1 MQGGNILKNEKKIK
15 ISVIIPV
22 YNGEQYVATCIE
34 TLQNQTMK
42 SGYELIFIDDGS
54 TDKTLEIIR
63 NYAQQDSRICFFSQ
77 ENKGISAARNLGMNN
92 SKGEWIV
99 FVDVDDEID
108 SEYLQDISREIES
121 DSTAP
126 VLVYARHYVEKDS
139 KIIDNKK
146 FTRKELICSLLTE
159 ETVEEL
165 GTDFLLFAAWSKVYK
180 KSFLQDNNITFVEG
194 LRWAEDMIFQCYV
207 FQCAEEIRFIYR
219 GYYRYVQ
226 HSNSTIHCA
235 RKDDTKTI
243 KKMQSEIKQ
252 ALSPLW
258 KDKDIRTAYYFGGL
272 KRWFIAISSEL
283 NAWKLQESLSDSYK
297 RLKKILQEEKFN
309 EIVDSI
315 NKSNLNKK
323 ERVKLFLLK
332 KLPLC
337 YLMII
342 RKVNV

>member
-1 MQGGNILKNEKKIK
+1 MVGGNVLKNEKKIK

-34 TLQNQTMK
+34 TLQNQTMQT
-42 SGYELIFIDDGS
+42 GYELIFVDDGS
-54 TDKTLEIIR
+54 TDKTLEVIR
-63 NYAQQDSRICFFSQ
+63 SYAQQDSRICFFSQ

-92 SKGEWIV
+92 AKGEWIV

-108 SEYLQDISREIES
+108 SEFLQDISREIEA

-146 FTRKELICSLLTE
+146 ITRKELIRSLLTE

-180 KSFLQDNNITFVEG
+180 KTFLQDNNIIFVEG
-194 LRWAEDMIFQCYV
+194 LRWAEDMVFMCYV

-243 KKMQSEIKQ
+243 KKMQSEIKR

-258 KDKDIRTAYYFGGL
+258 KDEDIRTAYYLGVL
-272 KRWFIAISSEL
+272 NRWFIAISSEL
-283 NAWKLQESLSDSYK
+283 NAWKSQESLLDAYK
-297 RLKKILQEEKFN
+297 RLKRILQEDQLN
-309 EIVDSI
+309 EIVDSVD
-315 NKSNLNKK
+315 KSKLNKK
-323 ERVKLFLLK
+323 EKFKLFLLK

-337 YLMII
+337 YLIII
-342 RKVNV
+342 RKVNI

>member
-1 MQGGNILKNEKKIK
+1 MLGGNILKNEKEIK

-34 TLQNQTMK
+34 ALQNQTMQT
-42 SGYELIFIDDGS
+42 GYELIFVDDGS

-63 NYAQQDSRICFFSQ
+63 SYAEQDSRICFFSQ
-77 ENKGISAARNLGMNN
+77 ENKGISAARNLGMDNC
-92 SKGEWIV
+92 KGEWIV
-99 FVDVDDEID
+99 FVDVDDEIA
-108 SEYLQDISREIES
+108 SEYLQDISREIEA

-126 VLVYARHYVEKDS
+126 VLVYARHYVEKDR
-139 KIIDNKK
+139 KVIDNKK
-146 FTRKELICSLLTE
+146 FTRKQLICSLLTE
-159 ETVEEL
+159 ETIEEL

-180 KSFLQDNNITFVEG
+180 KTFLQDNNITFVEG
-194 LRWAEDMIFQCYV
+194 LRWAEDMVFQCYV

-226 HSNSTIHCA
+226 HSNSTIHAA

-243 KKMQSEIKQ
+243 KKMQTEIKR

-258 KDKDIRTAYYFGGL
+258 KDEDIRTAYYLGIL
-272 KRWFIAISSEL
+272 NRWFIAISSEL

-297 RLKKILQEEKFN
+297 RLKRILQEDQLN
-309 EIVDSI
+309 EIVDSVK
-315 NKSNLNKK
+315 KSSLNKK
-323 ERVKLFLLK
+323 EKVKLFLLK